1 MRQKYRDL
9 SIVKW
14 IIQTCLIS
22 IIVVSSLV
30 VLSCSYL
37 ISKIV
42 NNNYIKIAD
51 ATSSHIAALLDSISE
66 GDFHYNE
73 ENGTL
78 YKGDYLITDEFFAL
92 AHADDGDIHHTIFW
106 GDTRVLTDMQDESG
120 NLVTGTKLTDQKIIN
135 ALRTEGRYSE
145 DNVEIYGEKFSVSY
159 YPLKNDSNG
168 ETVGYVF
175 VGVVQDTA
183 NIRIFQDVMLIAVEA
198 IVSAILISF
207 GVSKLIKLKSSQFDM
222 KLDEASAVADSKK
235 GNVNKLGS
243 ETMEHM
249 DQINNAIDQVSMAV
263 TSQASSTEEIMGSME
278 EFGTSIDVIMDQ
290 VENTSQ
296 VANDSMNMIDAMK
309 AQIER
314 LEKVSAENNEEI
326 INISKKVEQDGIAVA
341 NISQIIDAINSI
353 AFQITILSFN
363 ASVEAARAGEAGKGF
378 AVVADSIKSLSDK
391 TKESLDE
398 ITKIV
403 VTVNEEVEDT
413 MKTSENLV
421 LKNEKMM
428 HELVDTKTSMDRVTT
443 AFENISNNIREIKS
457 ESGLIMESKEQV
469 VESVSSLAAIS
480 QQNAAMS
487 EEMKAT
493 SLEVVQT
500 TTNLLVEIEQ
510 LKEINHILDKV
521 KASFSGKA
529 MAK

>member
-1 MRQKYRDL
+1 M
-9 SIVKW
+9 
-14 IIQTCLIS
+14 
-22 IIVVSSLV
+22 
-30 VLSCSYL
+30 
-37 ISKIV
+37 
-42 NNNYIKIAD
+42 
-51 ATSSHIAALLDSISE
+51 
-66 GDFHYNE
+66 
-73 ENGTL
+73 
-78 YKGDYLITDEFFAL
+78 
-92 AHADDGDIHHTIFW
+92 
-106 GDTRVLTDMQDESG
+106 
-120 NLVTGTKLTDQKIIN
+120 
-135 ALRTEGRYSE
+135 
-145 DNVEIYGEKFSVSY
+145 
-159 YPLKNDSNG
+159 
-168 ETVGYVF
+168 
-175 VGVVQDTA
+175 
-183 NIRIFQDVMLIAVEA
+183 
-198 IVSAILISF
+198 
-207 GVSKLIKLKSSQFDM
+207 
-222 KLDEASAVADSKK
+222 
-235 GNVNKLGS
+235 
-243 ETMEHM
+243 
-249 DQINNAIDQVSMAV
+249 
-263 TSQASSTEEIMGSME
+263 
-278 EFGTSIDVIMDQ
+278 
-290 VENTSQ
+290 
-296 VANDSMNMIDAMK
+296 
-309 AQIER
+309 
-314 LEKVSAENNEEI
+314 
-326 INISKKVEQDGIAVA
+326 EQDGIAVA

-529 MAK
+529 VAK